1 VCIRSADL
9 CRHMIHR
16 ANDDIE
22 RVNNIVLNCR
32 KYENLLIHKYMQSPQ
47 HRPHFKP
54 FTLVTSEK
62 MYSRETGR
70 LAYANLREAYD
81 PQFHI
86 FVITICDYIFSRKNK
101 TLWTS
106 G

>member
-1 VCIRSADL
+1 
-9 CRHMIHR
+9 MIHC

-22 RVNNIVLNCR
+22 HVNNIVLNCRKYR

-47 HRPHFKP
+47 HRPHFKQ

-70 LAYANLREAYD
+70 LAYANLREACD

-86 FVITICDYIFSRKNK
+86 FCDYNM
-101 TLWTS
+101 
-106 G
+106 